1 MLVNSQVKYIQS
13 LGHKK
18 FRDADGVF
26 VAEGPKIVL
35 ELLQSDNCSLVQCFA
50 TATWLRAHEAPL
62 KGKQQL
68 LVEIGEKELERISML
83 ATPNQ
88 VLAVFKKP
96 VFTRTAGNN
105 GLILLLDTIQD
116 PGNLGT
122 ILRTADWFGIRRIV
136 GSMDT
141 ADLFNPKVVQSAMG
155 SLIRVEMIYADLEA
169 YIRSNPGFPVYA
181 GSLEGVDLEE
191 NMPFTKGML
200 LMGNEST
207 GIRPALEKL
216 ASKRLRIPRRGG
228 AESLNVAVATGILL
242 SRLVPAIQKQSL
254 SPDSTRG

>member
-1 MLVNSQVKYIQS
+1 MLVSTQVKYIQS
-13 LGHKK
+13 LGYKK

-35 ELLQSDNCSLVQCFA
+35 DLLQSDNCSMVQCFA
-50 TATWLRAHEAPL
+50 TSGWLRVHETHL
-62 KGKQQL
+62 KGKEQL
-68 LVEIGEKELERISML
+68 LVEISEKELERISML
-83 ATPNQ
+83 VTPNQ
-88 VLAVFKKP
+88 VLAIFKKP
-96 VFTRTAGNN
+96 VFPRTPGNN
-105 GLILLLDTIQD
+105 GLVLLLDTIQD

-122 ILRTADWFGIRRIV
+122 IMRTADWFGIRRIV

-141 ADLFNPKVVQSAMG
+141 ADQFNPKVVQSAMG
-155 SLIRVEMIYADLEA
+155 SLIRVEMIYADLEV
-169 YIRSNPGFPVYA
+169 YIRSNPGCPLYA
-181 GSLEGVDLEE
+181 GSLEGEDLVE
-191 NMPFTKGML
+191 NMSLTKGML

-216 ASKRLRIPRRGG
+216 ANKRLRIPRRGG

-242 SRLVPAIQKQSL
+242 SRLVPVTQKQSL